1 MPKKYLEEG
10 QMDALETENSK
21 KSVRQGVRQ
30 PEIFGKELRKSGDGS
45 VGENLEW
52 LLHSG
57 IFRKQNVGKRFDRE
71 DVIEPQRRQSAR
83 ENEGV
88 YEE

>member
-1 MPKKYLEEG
+1 
-10 QMDALETENSK
+10 MDALETENSK
-21 KSVRQGVRQ
+21 SLRQGARQ

-45 VGENLEW
+45 GGENLEW

-57 IFRKQNVGKRFDRE
+57 MFRKQNIGKRDDRE
-71 DVIEPQRRQSAR
+71 DVIEPQRRKSAK